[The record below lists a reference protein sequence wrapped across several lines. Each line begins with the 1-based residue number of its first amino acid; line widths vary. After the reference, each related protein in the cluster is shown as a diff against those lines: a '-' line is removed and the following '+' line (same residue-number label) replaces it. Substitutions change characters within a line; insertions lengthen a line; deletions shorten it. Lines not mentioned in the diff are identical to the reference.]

1 MSRVTFG
8 AFVICGS
15 SDNDLV
21 RALPG
26 SAVHRVDTPGEA
38 LDRGAD
44 GSAVLVL
51 ANQYPSK
58 QTALPTDFYDRAK
71 AKNLRL
77 FVEYPSAVPGV
88 EMQPP
93 RGTTWER
100 GVVASDVFGDALPR
114 LRIVQPHDCRFV
126 PVKTSER
133 ADLVIAR
140 VAGYDT
146 AVYGI
151 PPKDRWPL
159 LFETNNGRWLVATTK
174 LSQFVTARY
183 APSADWL
190 VIWQTIL
197 HQLDPDHAA
206 PELKVT
212 PVVAPAYARDAALPK
227 DVERLTLDRAANFYL
242 HARLLITPG
251 RQPVIHAM
259 LRGSTEDCDVPATD
273 DEGDG
278 SLGMIEGFG
287 SRIRFDGAQSQ
298 RTPIRSDCNAEA
310 AMVLALASDAHANH
324 LASNLLDY
332 VFGPEMESMGR
343 SDPKHPAFG
352 LIAWG
357 AISPAWMIGN
367 YGDDDARVILST
379 IFASAAMKSHRWD
392 EPLLRALHA
401 NLRTTGTLGFR
412 GDRVDIGPLEQSG
425 WKHFHDAATVNPAP
439 HFESYLWACYLW
451 AYARTGEPEFLEKT
465 TTAIR
470 MTMDAYAKQQWRWMD
485 NIERSR
491 MLLCLSWL
499 VRLQDTAEHRE
510 WLATIARD
518 LLRCQQPCGAI
529 REERGAAGSAGGHY
543 QIAQS
548 NEAYGTGETPLIQR
562 VGDPASDQ
570 LYTTGFALLGLHEAA
585 TATGDAELKKAEDR
599 LAEFLCRIQIRSE
612 RLPYLDGG
620 WFRAFD
626 DKRWDYFASSGDVG
640 WGAWCVEAGWGQ
652 AWTAAVLAL
661 RDRHTTLWDVTANSR
676 IMEKLPKVQADMT
689 QNDGAPLNH

>member
-1 MSRVTFG
+1 M
-8 AFVICGS
+8 
-15 SDNDLV
+15 L
-21 RALPG
+21 
-26 SAVHRVDTPGEA
+26 
-38 LDRGAD
+38 
-44 GSAVLVL
+44 
-51 ANQYPSK
+51 
-58 QTALPTDFYDRAK
+58 
-71 AKNLRL
+71 
-77 FVEYPSAVPGV
+77 
-88 EMQPP
+88 
-93 RGTTWER
+93 
-100 GVVASDVFGDALPR
+100 
-114 LRIVQPHDCRFV
+114 IVQPHDCRFI
-126 PVKTSER
+126 PVRTSER

-140 VAGYDT
+140 VAGYDR

-183 APSADWL
+183 APTADWL

-324 LASNLLDY
+324 VASNLLDY

-379 IFASAAMKSHRWD
+379 MFASAAMKSDRWD

-518 LLRCQQPCGAI
+518 LLRCQQPSGAI
-529 REERGAAGSAGGHY
+529 REERGAAGAGGGHY

-548 NEAYGTGETPLIQR
+548 NEAYGTGETPLIQQ

-652 AWTAAVLAL
+652 AWTAAALAL
-661 RDRHTTLWDVTANSR
+661 RDRHTTLWDVTANSG
-676 IMEKLPKVQADMT
+676 IKEKLPKVQADMT
-689 QNDGAPLNH
+689 QNDGAPFKH